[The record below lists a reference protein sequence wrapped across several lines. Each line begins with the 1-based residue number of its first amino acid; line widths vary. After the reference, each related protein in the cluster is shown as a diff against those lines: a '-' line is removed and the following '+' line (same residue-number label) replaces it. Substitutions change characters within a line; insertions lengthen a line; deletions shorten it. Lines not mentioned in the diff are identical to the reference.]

1 MIIQVFPE
9 WLTSQTLMTDNP
21 DEVGNFKHRLG
32 TLTCKNLGLLNLE
45 DETKALKERVELQI
59 RNSQTQAE
67 AHRLVQEV
75 DSWLTEHSEVLRIV
89 RVAEIRALLKPG
101 QEFARKLQG
110 LARRVNL
117 SELDDIRTRLSS
129 FTAEL
134 KKVEADLMKR
144 ATKLWNSKIRSCN
157 DLEPLSQEVSEIERI
172 FEGCER
178 DLEDIRG
185 MRRILRIY
193 QDCYSRLDD
202 KNLSWER
209 FGSMVDTLEAEAEKD
224 YGDEDPPPWDIHETL
239 ELFVREISKSRKL
252 AGKEW
257 LSEIESIAVTL
268 DSMDAKDADAVFKK
282 ASSPPP
288 VATSQ
293 QCEHAAR
300 IAKKAEQRCRAL
312 EVDWLVQRYSKL
324 PDISKQVFLQK
335 IEAP

>member
-1 MIIQVFPE
+1 M
-9 WLTSQTLMTDNP
+9 
-21 DEVGNFKHRLG
+21 
-32 TLTCKNLGLLNLE
+32 C
-45 DETKALKERVELQI
+45 I
-59 RNSQTQAE
+59 RD
-67 AHRLVQEV
+67 R
-75 DSWLTEHSEVLRIV
+75 
-89 RVAEIRALLKPG
+89 
-101 QEFARKLQG
+101 
-110 LARRVNL
+110 
-117 SELDDIRTRLSS
+117 
-129 FTAEL
+129 
-134 KKVEADLMKR
+134 
-144 ATKLWNSKIRSCN
+144 LWNNKIRSWD

-178 DLEDIRG
+178 DLEDIQG

-202 KNLSWER
+202 NILSWEE
-209 FGSMVDTLEAEAEKD
+209 FSSMLGTLESEAEKD

-257 LSEIESIAVTL
+257 LSEIESIAATL

-288 VATSQ
+288 IATSQ

-312 EVDWLVQRYSKL
+312 DVDWLVQRYSEL
-324 PDISKQVFLQK
+324 PDVFKQIFLQK
-335 IEAP
+335 IEAFCKVE